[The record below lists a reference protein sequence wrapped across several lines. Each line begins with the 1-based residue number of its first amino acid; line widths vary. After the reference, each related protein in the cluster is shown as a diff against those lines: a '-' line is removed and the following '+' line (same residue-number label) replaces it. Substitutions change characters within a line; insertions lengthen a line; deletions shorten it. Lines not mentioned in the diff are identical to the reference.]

1 MEGIAAAVVRLQ
13 QSVEFKCSK
22 EGFINMPVGK
32 VCDTVYRYMYIIHNV
47 YRVTELLTNHLFGHD
62 LVVPSTHIHDN
73 SIGPI
78 IIVQNAELGSIP
90 QRLQLAP

>member
-32 VCDTVYRYMYIIHNV
+32 VCDTVYIIHND
-47 YRVTELLTNHLFGHD
+47 YRVDHRTSDKLSFWT
-62 LVVPSTHIHDN
+62 
-73 SIGPI
+73 
-78 IIVQNAELGSIP
+78 
-90 QRLQLAP
+90 